1 MPTDFT
7 GNVAAD
13 YLIDAQEQESRQ
25 DQMMGMCITCH
36 GTNWVQMHFA
46 KLDATIKETDQMVL
60 NATLLLTDAWGKN
73 LADGT
78 NPFDETIEQQWIK
91 QWLFY
96 ANSIRYA
103 SAMTGAPDYA
113 AFKNGWW
120 EMTRNLK
127 GMEDWIKLHQ

>member
-1 MPTDFT
+1 VNNPA
-7 GNVAAD
+7 VE
-13 YLIDAQEQESRQ
+13 YLIDQKEQQTRKSE
-25 DQMMGMCITCH
+25 MMKICNACH
-36 GTNWVQMHFA
+36 STNWIENHFV

-60 NATLLLTDAWGKN
+60 NSTLLLTKAWEKN
-73 LADGT
+73 LADKN
-78 NPFDETIEQQWIK
+78 NPFDETIEHHWIV

-127 GMEDWIKLHQ
+127 KMEDWILIHE